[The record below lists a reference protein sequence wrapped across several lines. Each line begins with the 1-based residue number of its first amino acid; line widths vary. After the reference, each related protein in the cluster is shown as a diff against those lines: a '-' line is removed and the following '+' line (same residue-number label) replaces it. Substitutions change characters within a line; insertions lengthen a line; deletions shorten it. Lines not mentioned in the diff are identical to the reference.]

1 MKAIEWDES
10 LSVHIPEID
19 LQHQRLID
27 LINDLD
33 ETMAGQDQNKVRTVI
48 EGLKD
53 YAIVHFDAEETLL
66 ETHGYPG
73 LKGHQTEHWEFVKK
87 VRNFEQ
93 AQDLGLK
100 GVRDNIIRFLTQWLL
115 KHIRV
120 TDQHYAEFL
129 KDKLA

>member
-1 MKAIEWDES
+1 
-10 LSVHIPEID
+10 
-19 LQHQRLID
+19 
-27 LINDLD
+27 
-33 ETMAGQDQNKVRTVI
+33 
-48 EGLKD
+48 
-53 YAIVHFDAEETLL
+53 VHFDAEETLL

-73 LKGHQTEHWEFVKK
+73 LKGHQTEHWEFIKK